1 MYGKIDDILKKKY
14 DEVKIPPDIF
24 DFDKILKNCDFKT
37 IKKNKMRKKVIIVSA
52 IIIIFITIF
61 CVIKFVF

>member
-1 MYGKIDDILKKKY
+1 MYGKINDILKKKY

-24 DFDKILKNCDFKT
+24 DFDKILKNCDLKT

-61 CVIKFVF
+61 CILKFI

>member
-24 DFDKILKNCDFKT
+24 DFDKILKNCDFKKK
-37 IKKNKMRKKVIIVSA
+37 KKNKMRKKVIIVSA

-61 CVIKFVF
+61 CILKFI

>member
-1 MYGKIDDILKKKY
+1 MYGKINDILKKKY
-14 DEVKIPPDIF
+14 DEVKIPTDIF

-37 IKKNKMRKKVIIVSA
+37 IKKKKMRKKVIIVSA

-61 CVIKFVF
+61 CILKFI